1 MTLWRSISSRGK
13 GVGASS
19 TRRSPQHGRLARVR
33 VGLAAV
39 VLPVLVHEAQK
50 RVAVPVADVRTRR
63 TDGRPRRTRV
73 LPRLHIGRC
82 EEHERERERREDRH
96 EALHRSR
103 THGRVTP
110 CTKKSACPSPSQG
123 PRVPSNGAVERR
135 PPPDATRKLGLG
147 GNDDRPFGFTLYMG
161 TSIIFRVNLLPAGR
175 TGFSDVTRVQSKIAH
190 RSSPRAG
197 GFAKIDEYS
206 MQIIKP

>member
-1 MTLWRSISSRGK
+1 MYMDDRVALDFSSRGT

-123 PRVPSNGAVERR
+123 PRVPSNGAAERR
-135 PPPDATRKLGLG
+135 PHHHGCSRLR
-147 GNDDRPFGFTLYMG
+147 GNNDRPFGFTPMG
-161 TSIIFRVNLLPAGR
+161 TSLIFRVICFPPDGQVFHFLGCYKS
-175 TGFSDVTRVQSKIAH
+175 T
-190 RSSPRAG
+190 
-197 GFAKIDEYS
+197 E
-206 MQIIKP
+206 